1 MKGIKPIYTA
11 SLAVLTLAG
20 CASVK
25 NIPVPEPM
33 NNAVD
38 IATKSVALTDDQM
51 KSWSHMDL
59 ATDTVPGMSMVKA
72 YEFLADKEGKET
84 IVGVIDSGIDVEHE
98 DLAAN
103 TWTNPKEVAGNG
115 VDDDKNG
122 YIDDIKGWNF
132 IGGPDGNV
140 YAEQLE
146 ITRIVKKGIARF
158 GSMTESEVAEADLAD
173 YKEFQKIKAEFDEKA
188 AGGKQ
193 TLERMDFLLGSFQA
207 AEIQLGKSEFEV
219 SDFEGFESDNMMLNQ
234 QMSTVGMLVGRG
246 VKVSDVQ
253 EYRDGL
259 LENHHYDLDFD
270 ARLIVGDNPDVMD
283 GKVYGNNQVGHI
295 VDGEI
300 HGTHVAGIIA
310 AVRNNDLGM
319 NGVASNVKILS
330 VRAVPDGDER
340 DKDIAMAFRY
350 AVDNGAK
357 VINTSFGKGY
367 SPNKE
372 WVYEALKYAGE
383 NDVLIVNAAGN
394 DGANID
400 EVYTYP
406 NDSKDLIMEFTD
418 NVITIGAMSANWD
431 ENLPASFSNYGKL
444 NVDVF
449 APGVAIYS
457 TFPDERYESISGTSM
472 AAPSTAG
479 VAALIRSYY
488 PKLTAKQVKQILMN
502 SGTQVNMDVKLP
514 GGEELVPF
522 SDLSV
527 SGRLV
532 NAYNAL
538 RMADQMVNG
547 K

>member
-1 MKGIKPIYTA
+1 MKKPLYVA
-11 SLAVLTLAG
+11 SLAALTLAS
-20 CASVK
+20 CASVHK
-25 NIPVPEPM
+25 IPVPVAQ

-38 IATKSVALTDDQM
+38 IPSKQVELSEDEM
-51 KSWSHMDL
+51 HRWSHMDL
-59 ATDTVPGMSMVKA
+59 ATDTVPGMSIPQA
-72 YEFLADKEGKET
+72 YAFLADKKGEQV

-103 TWTNPKEVAGNG
+103 TWTNEDEIADNG
-115 VDDDKNG
+115 KDDDKNG

-146 ITRIVKKGIARF
+146 ITRLVKRGMDRF
-158 GSMTESEVAEADLAD
+158 GDKTEADIMESEMEDF
-173 YKEFQKIKAEFDEKA
+173 KMFQKLKAEYDEAA
-188 AGGKQ
+188 AGGKE
-193 TLERMDFLLGSFQA
+193 TLARMEFLA
-207 AEIQLGKSEFEV
+207 AAYEAATVQFGKSDFV
-219 SDFEGFESDNMMLNQ
+219 MADFEGFETENPMLEQ
-234 QMSTVGMLVGRG
+234 QIAAVATLTSRG
-246 VKVSDVQ
+246 VKQQDVLD
-253 EYRDGL
+253 YKMS
-259 LENHHYDLDFD
+259 LESNKHYDLDFD
-270 ARLIVGDNPDVMD
+270 ARKIVGDDPYVWD
-283 GKVYGNNQVGHI
+283 GKPYGNNEVGHI
-295 VDGEI
+295 VEDEI

-310 AVRNNDLGM
+310 AVRDNDKGM
-319 NGVASNVKILS
+319 NGVATNVKILS

-340 DKDIAMAFRY
+340 DKDVAMAFRY

-357 VINTSFGKGY
+357 VINTSFGKAY
-367 SPNKE
+367 SPDKE
-372 WVYEALKYAGE
+372 WVYDALKYAAE

-394 DGANID
+394 DANNID

-406 NDSKDLIMEFTD
+406 NDSKDLINEFSD

-457 TFPDERYESISGTSM
+457 TFPDEDYQSISGTSM

-488 PKLTAKQVKQILMN
+488 PELSASQVKHILMN
-502 SGTQVNMDVKLP
+502 SGTLVNMDVKLP
-514 GGEELVPF
+514 GSEDLVPF
-522 SDLSV
+522 ADLSV
-527 SGRLV
+527 SGRIV

-538 RMADQMVNG
+538 KMADQMVNG

>member
-1 MKGIKPIYTA
+1 
-11 SLAVLTLAG
+11 
-20 CASVK
+20 
-25 NIPVPEPM
+25 
-33 NNAVD
+33 
-38 IATKSVALTDDQM
+38 
-51 KSWSHMDL
+51 
-59 ATDTVPGMSMVKA
+59 
-72 YEFLADKEGKET
+72 
-84 IVGVIDSGIDVEHE
+84 
-98 DLAAN
+98 
-103 TWTNPKEVAGNG
+103 
-115 VDDDKNG
+115 
-122 YIDDIKGWNF
+122 
-132 IGGPDGNV
+132 
-140 YAEQLE
+140 
-146 ITRIVKKGIARF
+146 
-158 GSMTESEVAEADLAD
+158 
-173 YKEFQKIKAEFDEKA
+173 
-188 AGGKQ
+188 
-193 TLERMDFLLGSFQA
+193 
-207 AEIQLGKSEFEV
+207 
-219 SDFEGFESDNMMLNQ
+219 
-234 QMSTVGMLVGRG
+234 MSTVAMIVGRG
-246 VKVSDVQ
+246 LKISDVQ
-253 EYRDGL
+253 EALDGL
-259 LENHHYDLDFD
+259 LANHHYDLDFD

-457 TFPDERYESISGTSM
+457 TFPDERYNAISGTSM

>member
-103 TWTNPKEVAGNG
+103 TWTNLKEVAGNG

-234 QMSTVGMLVGRG
+234 QMSTVAMLVGRG

>member
-72 YEFLADKEGKET
+72 YEFLADKEGEQI

-122 YIDDIKGWNF
+122 YIDDVKGWNF

-234 QMSTVGMLVGRG
+234 QMSTVAMLVGRG

-253 EYRDGL
+253 EALDGL
-259 LENHHYDLDFD
+259 LANHHYDLDFD

-457 TFPDERYESISGTSM
+457 TFPDERYNAISGTSM

>member
-11 SLAVLTLAG
+11 SIAVLTLAG

-38 IATKSVALTDDQM
+38 ISTKSVALTDDQM

-72 YEFLADKEGKET
+72 YEFLADKEGEQI

-103 TWTNPKEVAGNG
+103 TWINPKEVAGNG
-115 VDDDKNG
+115 IDDDKNG

-132 IGGPDGNV
+132 IGGSDGNV

-158 GSMTESEVAEADLAD
+158 GTMTESEVAEADLAD
-173 YKEFQKIKAEFDEKA
+173 YKEFQKIKAEFDENA

-234 QMSTVGMLVGRG
+234 QMSTVSMLVGRG

-270 ARLIVGDNPDVMD
+270 ARAIVGDNPDVMD

-319 NGVASNVKILS
+319 NGVSSNVKILS

-418 NVITIGAMSANWD
+418 NVITIGAMSANWN

-457 TFPDERYESISGTSM
+457 TFPDERYEAISGTSM

>member
-72 YEFLADKEGKET
+72 YEFLADKEGEQI

-115 VDDDKNG
+115 IDDDKNG
-122 YIDDIKGWNF
+122 YIDDLKGWNF

-234 QMSTVGMLVGRG
+234 QMSTVAMLVGRG

>member
-11 SLAVLTLAG
+11 SIAVLTLAG

-38 IATKSVALTDDQM
+38 ISTKSVALTDDQM

-72 YEFLADKEGKET
+72 YEFLADKEGEQI

-103 TWTNPKEVAGNG
+103 TWVNPKEVAGNG
-115 VDDDKNG
+115 IDDDKNG

-132 IGGPDGNV
+132 IGGSDGNV

-158 GSMTESEVAEADLAD
+158 GTMTESEVAEADLAD
-173 YKEFQKIKAEFDEKA
+173 YKEFQKIKAEFDENA

-234 QMSTVGMLVGRG
+234 QMSTVSMLVGRG

-270 ARLIVGDNPDVMD
+270 ARAIVGDNPDVMD

-319 NGVASNVKILS
+319 NGVSSNVKILS

-418 NVITIGAMSANWD
+418 NVITIGAMSANWN

-457 TFPDERYESISGTSM
+457 TFPDERYEAISGTSM

>member
-72 YEFLADKEGKET
+72 YEFLADKEGEQI

-115 VDDDKNG
+115 IDDDKNG
-122 YIDDIKGWNF
+122 YIDDLKGWNF

-234 QMSTVGMLVGRG
+234 QMSTVAMLVGRG

-295 VDGEI
+295 VEGEI

-406 NDSKDLIMEFTD
+406 NDSKDLMMEFTD

-457 TFPDERYESISGTSM
+457 TFPDERYEAISGTSM

>member
-51 KSWSHMDL
+51 KNWSHMDL

-72 YEFLADKEGKET
+72 YEFLSGKEGEQV

-122 YIDDIKGWNF
+122 YIDDVKGWNF

-158 GSMTESEVAEADLAD
+158 GSITESEVAEADLAD
-173 YKEFQKIKAEFDEKA
+173 YKEFQKIKAEFDEKS

-193 TLERMDFLLGSFQA
+193 NLERMDFILGSFQA
-207 AEIQLGKSEFEV
+207 AEIELGKSEFEV

-234 QMSTVGMLVGRG
+234 QMSTVAMLVGRG
-246 VKVSDVQ
+246 VKVSDVE
-253 EYRDGL
+253 EYREGL
-259 LENHHYDLDFD
+259 LANHHYDLDFD

-418 NVITIGAMSANWD
+418 NVITIGAMSANWN

-457 TFPDERYESISGTSM
+457 TFPDERYEAISGTSM

>member
-72 YEFLADKEGKET
+72 YEFLADKEGEQI

-122 YIDDIKGWNF
+122 YIDDVKGWNF

-188 AGGKQ
+188 AGGIQ
-193 TLERMDFLLGSFQA
+193 YQERIEFILGSFQA

-234 QMSTVGMLVGRG
+234 QMSTVAMIVGRG
-246 VKVSDVQ
+246 LKISDVQ
-253 EYRDGL
+253 EALDGL
-259 LENHHYDLDFD
+259 LANHHYDLDFD

-457 TFPDERYESISGTSM
+457 TFPDERYNAISGTSM

>member
-234 QMSTVGMLVGRG
+234 QMSTVAMLVGRG

>member
-59 ATDTVPGMSMVKA
+59 ATDTVPGMSMVQA
-72 YEFLADKEGKET
+72 YEFLADKEGEEI

-234 QMSTVGMLVGRG
+234 QMSTVAMLVGRG

>member
-59 ATDTVPGMSMVKA
+59 ATDTVPGMSMVQA
-72 YEFLADKEGKET
+72 YEFLADKEGEEI

-122 YIDDIKGWNF
+122 YIDDVKGWNF
-132 IGGPDGNV
+132 IGGPEGNV

-193 TLERMDFLLGSFQA
+193 TLERMDFILGSFQA

-234 QMSTVGMLVGRG
+234 QMSTVAMLVGRG

>member
-115 VDDDKNG
+115 LDDDKNG

-234 QMSTVGMLVGRG
+234 QMSTVAMLVGRG

>member
-11 SLAVLTLAG
+11 SIAVLTLAG

-38 IATKSVALTDDQM
+38 ISTKSVALTDDQM

-72 YEFLADKEGKET
+72 YEFLADKEGKQI

-103 TWTNPKEVAGNG
+103 TWINPKEVAGNG
-115 VDDDKNG
+115 IDDDKNG

-132 IGGPDGNV
+132 IGGSDGNV

-158 GSMTESEVAEADLAD
+158 GTMTESEVAEADLAD
-173 YKEFQKIKAEFDEKA
+173 YKEFQKIKAEFDENA

-234 QMSTVGMLVGRG
+234 QMSTVSMLVGRG

-270 ARLIVGDNPDVMD
+270 ARAIVGDNPDVMD

-319 NGVASNVKILS
+319 NGVSSNVKILS

-418 NVITIGAMSANWD
+418 NVITIGAMSANWN

-457 TFPDERYESISGTSM
+457 TFPDERYEAISGTSM

>member
-1 MKGIKPIYTA
+1 
-11 SLAVLTLAG
+11 
-20 CASVK
+20 VK

-38 IATKSVALTDDQM
+38 ISTKSVALTDDQM

-72 YEFLADKEGKET
+72 YEFLADKEGEQI

-103 TWTNPKEVAGNG
+103 TWINPKEVAGNG
-115 VDDDKNG
+115 IDDDKNG

-132 IGGPDGNV
+132 IGGSDGNV

-158 GSMTESEVAEADLAD
+158 GTMTESEVAEADLAD
-173 YKEFQKIKAEFDEKA
+173 YKEFQKIKAEFDENA

-234 QMSTVGMLVGRG
+234 QMSTVSMLVGRG

-270 ARLIVGDNPDVMD
+270 ARAIVGDNPDVMD

-319 NGVASNVKILS
+319 NGVSSNVKILS

-418 NVITIGAMSANWD
+418 NVITIGAMSANWN

-457 TFPDERYESISGTSM
+457 TFPDERYEAISGTSM